1 LREAL
6 QTFPFFGTGKVI
18 WFQNCTFLGEER
30 TASTQVVT
38 ENLVA
43 LVQELKELSWE
54 SIRLVIS
61 AGKVDKRK
69 VFYKTIEKIGSVQTF
84 AGWSADDRDWAATA
98 EEVVRE
104 QLRQRH
110 KEASSEA
117 RAQLVA
123 SVGPNARQLH
133 METEK
138 IALYVGDRPRI
149 EVEDVEAVAVRNKQ
163 SRAFA
168 LGDAFGERNLQKFLR
183 VLDEELWETQR
194 DSQKSEIGLLY
205 GIISKVRVLIFLKE
219 MLREQWIKPD
229 ADYTRF
235 KAQLERIP
243 VAALPEDRRFNP
255 LAMNPYVLFKALGQ
269 TKHYSTEELI
279 QAMDLLLDCNH
290 KLVFSGREEALVL
303 QHTFIKIISRTQK
316 AR

>member
-1 LREAL
+1 
-6 QTFPFFGTGKVI
+6 
-18 WFQNCTFLGEER
+18 
-30 TASTQVVT
+30 
-38 ENLVA
+38 
-43 LVQELKELSWE
+43 
-54 SIRLVIS
+54 
-61 AGKVDKRK
+61 
-69 VFYKTIEKIGSVQTF
+69 
-84 AGWSADDRDWAATA
+84 
-98 EEVVRE
+98 
-104 QLRQRH
+104 
-110 KEASSEA
+110 
-117 RAQLVA
+117 
-123 SVGPNARQLH
+123 
-133 METEK
+133 
-138 IALYVGDRPRI
+138 
-149 EVEDVEAVAVRNKQ
+149 
-163 SRAFA
+163 
-168 LGDAFGERNLQKFLR
+168 
-183 VLDEELWETQR
+183 
-194 DSQKSEIGLLY
+194 
-205 GIISKVRVLIFLKE
+205 VLIFLKE